1 MEYYLINHNLKTSTC
16 VYTTELNRYLSLV
29 ICLFPSL
36 NPNEDH
42 IIFHSAVV
50 SLLLRTVVDILYKSN
65 EFTVFPLS
73 SDTPSLPDDSSEV
86 KRNKSLE
93 HLVTSELGI
102 DLVLRQV
109 LSLGAFTP
117 LTALNS
123 LVACTQSISL

>member
-1 MEYYLINHNLKTSTC
+1 MYNRTQPVTFPVVSNSTG
-16 VYTTELNRYLSLV
+16 NFPRSLV

-36 NPNEDH
+36 TPNEDH

-109 LSLGAFTP
+109 PS
-117 LTALNS
+117 S
-123 LVACTQSISL
+123 